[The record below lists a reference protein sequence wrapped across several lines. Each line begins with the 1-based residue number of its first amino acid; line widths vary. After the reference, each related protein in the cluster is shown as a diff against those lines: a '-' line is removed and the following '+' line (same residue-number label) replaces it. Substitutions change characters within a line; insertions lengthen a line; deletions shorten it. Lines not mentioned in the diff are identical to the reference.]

1 MKKLITFMLKK
12 ATALPI
18 LLFPGIMLLYAQNQD
33 AGGSGITPDVMNEI
47 RSSLNFSTVD
57 TALMNALTNN
67 DINNLVVNREFLK
80 KHNELFS
87 HEIKTEGITDQQ
99 SSGRCWLFAGLNV
112 LRQHVIAKYKLGD
125 FELSQS
131 YLAFWDKLEKANFV
145 LEFALQNADRDL
157 RERELDYILNQ
168 GVDDGGYWEWFTGLV
183 EKYGVVPK
191 DVYPETYPSSNTW
204 HATSVLYEQVL
215 AGVQE
220 LRTLVQQRAG
230 IEQLRQKKVEILKEV
245 YRILVLN
252 YSEPPREFIWRY
264 EDRDST
270 ISASKQYTPLSF
282 YRETIGLNLA
292 DYVSVINDPTREYN
306 RLVLFDNTRNI
317 FDTND
322 PVHANVEISV
332 LKQAAQKAIMDNEPV
347 WFACD
352 FGKETYGT
360 KGIFSSRILDYRSL
374 YRSPGSLD
382 KKERI
387 LYRFTHANHAMVLLG
402 MDVNPQTTMPIKWRV
417 ENSHGSESGHDGFF
431 TLYDDWFDDYVFEVI
446 VNIKYLPQEVR
457 EIYKQTPLHLA
468 VWDPMNEMLKVEMD

>member
-1 MKKLITFMLKK
+1 MKNTIIYVFKK
-12 ATALPI
+12 AAWFTI
-18 LLFPGIMLLYAQNQD
+18 LFCSGIVILHAQNPD
-33 AGGSGITPDVMNEI
+33 TNGSGITADVMNEI
-47 RSSLNFSTVD
+47 RASVNFSAVD

-67 DINNLVVNREFLK
+67 DVNALVVNREFLK
-80 KHNELFS
+80 KHNDLFS

-131 YLAFWDKLEKANFV
+131 YLAFWDKLEKANFI
-145 LEFALQNADRDL
+145 LEFSLQNADRDL

-168 GVDDGGYWEWFTGLV
+168 GVDDGGYWEWFAALV

-204 HATSVLYEQVL
+204 SMTSALYEQTL
-215 AGVQE
+215 AGIQE
-220 LRTLVQQRAG
+220 LRTMAQQRAG
-230 IEQLRQKKVEILKEV
+230 MERLHQKKVEILKEV

-264 EDRDST
+264 ENKDST
-270 ISASKQYTPLSF
+270 ISTSKPYTPLSF
-282 YRETIGLNLA
+282 YQEAIGLKLG
-292 DYVSVINDPTREYN
+292 DFVSVINDPTREYN
-306 RLVLFDNTRNI
+306 RLVQFDNTRNI
-317 FDTND
+317 FDTKD

-387 LYRFTHANHAMVLLG
+387 LYRFTHANHAMVLQG
-402 MDVNPQTTMPIKWRV
+402 MDIDPQTKMPIKWRV

-431 TLYDDWFDDYVFEVI
+431 TLYDDWFNEYVFEII
-446 VNIKYLPQEVR
+446 VSIKYLPQEVR

-468 VWDPMNEMLKVEMD
+468 VWDPMNEMLKVDKD